1 MSQQSSCS
9 TGQCSGYAC
18 PPLNESDLRKA
29 LALFAEFKM
38 TFLEEGDR
46 QKIWDSQNSK
56 WGPDFKIEERN
67 TKGSYQPEERL
78 KLQGKGTIKGLV
90 HCLKNCPGDLG
101 FLASCKS
108 VARCIPVIGTKIFK
122 PKIYFPFESY
132 VESTRGDFFP
142 KGGNMISNWKR
153 RWPIFK
159 DWLKLVVRKK
169 EEQSEVSD
177 AITLLDGNLGT
188 KFQLVMPIRERTLRT
203 LQNNLVQE
211 ILGEGGNVVLAM
223 KLTDFWKEIAVR
235 IGAEY
240 VNDILRAPNGTTY
253 IPPVLSF
260 ALGLG
265 DPNIKV
271 HEFLTNPNIS
281 LPQIQEFLNDSYVR
295 GFKLTGQQYNIFAKA
310 KTNVNNILNHPSTFK
325 YSTGSLLDLLLSKK
339 ITGVGAGVVMPTD
352 ILPDV
357 RGGPPLL
364 LTAIATMQ
372 KEKLKNDADPNGA
385 RSIFT
390 GTTAGN
396 FQLQTDLGTPPPL
409 TAQNVENQII
419 GMGLDSLVQAIVEK
433 GAWVQISLPSV
444 PHLVNVI
451 IRNGN
456 IYTFGGGYNDPCVNL
471 SNVGIPY
478 EYGDMYLMS
487 PDGLILE
494 DGISSADP
502 MNSQKIVAWG
512 IYTSDIKARLDDLLG
527 KVNLSQEPKA
537 DGMYKVQGEKYS
549 AVSNWFLNSI
559 LGWSNCVVTGRCI
572 IQGQEQVQWGDSL
585 SSKFIVLPWDNV
597 GGLDVD
603 LLFNIVRKQKI
614 GGGRLKVQKGGNLIL
629 LSDNPKMDVDSAKRM
644 KKELYEI
651 QKTNP
656 LIKKSCGL
664 SCGDGVVEDVVGA
677 HEANLLAHRECSAN
691 LGGGSPKRRKYK
703 HKKRRKQ
710 KTKRR
715 RKRKTKRKR
724 RGKKRK
730 TRIKR
735 KARIKKKTRRRR

>member
-1 MSQQSSCS
+1 M
-9 TGQCSGYAC
+9 Y
-18 PPLNESDLRKA
+18 ESDLRKA

-67 TKGSYQPEERL
+67 KNGFYQPEERL
-78 KLQGKGTIKGLV
+78 KSKGKGTIKGLV
-90 HCLKNCPGDLG
+90 HCLKNCPGDSG

-108 VARCIPVIGTKIFK
+108 VARCIPGIGTQIFK

-132 VESTRGDFFP
+132 VESARGDFFP
-142 KGGNMISNWKR
+142 KDGNKISNWKR

-159 DWLKLVVRKK
+159 DWLKLVVRKEGEKK
-169 EEQSEVSD
+169 EKDD
-177 AITLLDGNLGT
+177 AITLLEGRPAAIY
-188 KFQLVMPIRERTLRT
+188 QQVIPIRERTLQT
-203 LQNNLVQE
+203 LQNELVQE
-211 ILGEGGNVVLAM
+211 ISDDGGDDVLAM
-223 KLTDFWKEIAVR
+223 ELTEFWKKIAVG
-235 IGAEY
+235 IGAQY
-240 VNDILRAPNGTTY
+240 LDNNILRATDGTTY

-260 ALGLG
+260 ALGLNEDITVQG
-265 DPNIKV
+265 
-271 HEFLTNPNIS
+271 FLTNPNIS
-281 LPQIQEFLNDSYVR
+281 FPQIQEFLNDKFVLDISNPSNTPKKMFEKAR
-295 GFKLTGQQYNIFAKA
+295 NI
-310 KTNVNNILNHPSTFK
+310 VNNRHNCVNVAK
-325 YSTGSLLDLLLSKK
+325 STGSLLDLLLSKK

-372 KEKLKNDADPNGA
+372 KEQLKNNANPNGA

-390 GTTAGN
+390 GTAGK

-409 TAQNVENQII
+409 TAQNVETKII
-419 GMGLDSLVQAIVEK
+419 GMGLDPLVQAIVEV

-456 IYTFGGGYNDPCVNL
+456 IYTFGGGYNNPCVNL

-572 IQGQEQVQWGDSL
+572 IQGQGPVQWGDSL

-597 GGLDVD
+597 GGLDVN

-614 GGGRLKVQKGGNLIL
+614 GGGGLKVQKGGNGLFL
-629 LSDNPKMDVDSAKRM
+629 KDDSETNAATKKNKDDAKKMI
-644 KKELYEI
+644 KKLYKI

-656 LIKKSCGL
+656 LINKSCGRIA
-664 SCGDGVVEDVVGA
+664 CGDGVVEDVVGA
-677 HEANLLAHRECSAN
+677 REANLIAHRECSAN
-691 LGGGSPKRRKYK
+691 LGGGSPKRHKYK

-735 KARIKKKTRRRR
+735 KARIRKKTRRRR

>member
-1 MSQQSSCS
+1 
-9 TGQCSGYAC
+9 
-18 PPLNESDLRKA
+18 LNESGLQKA

-56 WGPDFKIEERN
+56 WGPDFKIVKPN
-67 TKGSYQPEERL
+67 TKGFYQPEERL
-78 KLQGKGTIKGLV
+78 KLPKKGTIKGLV
-90 HCLKNCPGDLG
+90 HCVKNCPGDLG
-101 FLASCKS
+101 LLASCKS
-108 VARCIPVIGTKIFK
+108 VARCVPVIGTKIFK
-122 PKIYFPFESY
+122 PEIYFPFESY
-132 VESTRGDFFP
+132 VESARGDFFP
-142 KGGNMISNWKR
+142 KGGNTISNWKR

-159 DWLKLVVRKK
+159 DWLSRVATD
-169 EEQSEVSD
+169 EED
-177 AITLLDGNLGT
+177 KAAIALLDGNLGT
-188 KFQLVMPIRERTLRT
+188 KSHQVNPIGDRT
-203 LQNNLVQE
+203 LQNLQNKLVQE
-211 ILGEGGNVVLAM
+211 ISQDGGNAILMM
-223 KLTDFWKEIAVR
+223 KLSDFWEQIAV
-235 IGAEY
+235 GLGVGY
-240 VNDILRAPNGTTY
+240 DNGILRATNGTTY

-265 DPNIKV
+265 NPNITV
-271 HEFLTNPNIS
+271 GAFITNPNIS
-281 LPQIQEFLNDSYVR
+281 LPQLQEFLNDKFVLS
-295 GFKLTGQQYNIFAKA
+295 FSNPSNTQKKLFEKARNI
-310 KTNVNNILNHPSTFK
+310 VNNILIFPKSVINR
-325 YSTGSLLDLLLSKK
+325 GSLLELLLSKK
-339 ITGVGAGVVMPTD
+339 ITGVGAGVVMPTN
-352 ILPDV
+352 ILPDE

-364 LTAIATMQ
+364 LTAIASMQ
-372 KEKLKNDADPNGA
+372 VTATNRGKADPNGA

-390 GTTAGN
+390 GTRGS
-396 FQLQTDLGTPPPL
+396 FQLQTDLGTAPL
-409 TAQNVENQII
+409 PTAQNVENQII
-419 GMGLDSLVQAIVEK
+419 GMGLDSLKKAIVGV

-456 IYTFGGGYNDPCVNL
+456 IYTFGGGYSDPCVNL
-471 SNVGIPY
+471 TNVGIPY

-494 DGISSADP
+494 DGSSSADP

-512 IYTSDIKARLDDLLG
+512 IYTSDIKARLDELLV
-527 KVNLSQEPKA
+527 KVNNSGKGKT
-537 DGMYKVQGEKYS
+537 DGMYKVEGEKYS
-549 AVSNWFLNSI
+549 AVSNWFLNNI

-572 IQGQEQVQWGDSL
+572 IQGQGQAQWGDSL

-603 LLFNIVRKQKI
+603 LLFNIVRKPNI
-614 GGGRLKVQKGGNLIL
+614 GGGRLKVQKGGNLIS
-629 LSDNPKMDVDSAKRM
+629 LSDNPEMDVVSAEKM
-644 KKELYEI
+644 KNKLYEV
-651 QKTNP
+651 QRTNP
-656 LIKKSCGL
+656 LIKQSCGKME
-664 SCGDGVVEDVVGA
+664 CGDWVSKR
-677 HEANLLAHRECSAN
+677 EANLMAHRWCLAN
-691 LGGGSPKRRKYK
+691 LGGGSSKMRKYK

>member
-1 MSQQSSCS
+1 L
-9 TGQCSGYAC
+9 T
-18 PPLNESDLRKA
+18 ESDLRKA

-38 TFLEEGDR
+38 TFLEKGDR
-46 QKIWDSQNSK
+46 QQIWDSQNSK
-56 WGPDFKIEERN
+56 WGPDFKIEEPN
-67 TKGSYQPEERL
+67 TKGFYQPEERL
-78 KLQGKGTIKGLV
+78 KLSGKGTIKGLV
-90 HCLKNCPGDLG
+90 HCLKNCPGEKGL
-101 FLASCKS
+101 LASCKS
-108 VARCIPVIGTKIFK
+108 VARCVPVIGKKIFK

-132 VESTRGDFFP
+132 VESARGDFFP
-142 KGGNMISNWKR
+142 EGGNTISNWKR

-159 DWLKLVVRKK
+159 EWLKLVVGKK
-169 EEQSEVSD
+169 EEEEEILV

-188 KFQLVMPIRERTLRT
+188 KIQPVMPIGERTLRK
-203 LQNNLVQE
+203 LQNELVQE
-211 ILGEGGNVVLAM
+211 ISREGGGDDVLDM
-223 KLTDFWKEIAVR
+223 KLTDFWKEIAVKLR
-235 IGAEY
+235 VRY
-240 VNDILRAPNGTTY
+240 DDNHHVLRATDGTTH

-260 ALGLG
+260 ALDL
-265 DPNIKV
+265 DPDITVGNFIN
-271 HEFLTNPNIS
+271 NPKIS

-295 GFKLTGQQYNIFAKA
+295 GLKLPGQQDNIFAKA
-310 KTNVNNILNHPSTFK
+310 ATNVNNILIHTSTIK
-325 YSTGSLLDLLLSKK
+325 NAGSLLELLLSKK

-352 ILPDV
+352 ILPDK

-372 KEKLKNDADPNGA
+372 LTALDETNRDKANPNGA

-390 GTTAGN
+390 GTAGN
-396 FQLQTDLGTPPPL
+396 FQLQTDLRTAPP
-409 TAQNVENQII
+409 TAQYVENRII
-419 GMGLDSLVQAIVEK
+419 GMGLDPLVQAIVGV

-471 SNVGIPY
+471 TNVGIPY

-494 DGISSADP
+494 DGINSADP

-512 IYTSDIKARLDDLLG
+512 IYTSDIKARLDELLV
-527 KVNLSQEPKA
+527 KVNKSGKGKA

-549 AVSNWFLNSI
+549 AVSNWFLNNI

-572 IQGQEQVQWGDSL
+572 IQGQGQARWGDSL

-597 GGLDVD
+597 GGLDVG
-603 LLFNIVRKQKI
+603 LLFEIVRKSNI
-614 GGGRLKVQKGGNLIL
+614 GGGGLKVQKGGNLIS
-629 LSDNPKMDVDSAKRM
+629 LSDDRSLTIASATKMKN
-644 KKELYEI
+644 KLYKI
-651 QKTNP
+651 QRTNP
-656 LIKKSCGL
+656 LIEKSCGL
-664 SCGDGVVEDVVGA
+664 SECSEDVVGA
-677 HEANLLAHRECSAN
+677 REANLLAHRECSAN

-735 KARIKKKTRRRR
+735 KARIRKKTRRRR

>member
-1 MSQQSSCS
+1 MSCS
-9 TGQCSGYAC
+9 NAPCSESC
-18 PPLNESDLRKA
+18 PPLHESGLRKA

-56 WGPDFKIEERN
+56 WGPDFKIEIFP
-67 TKGSYQPEERL
+67 YQPKERL
-78 KLQGKGTIKGLV
+78 KLPKKGTIKGLV
-90 HCLKNCPGDLG
+90 HCVKNCPGDLG
-101 FLASCKS
+101 LLASCKS
-108 VARCIPVIGTKIFK
+108 VARCVPVIGTKIFK
-122 PKIYFPFESY
+122 PEIYFPFESY
-132 VESTRGDFFP
+132 VESARGDFFP
-142 KGGNMISNWKR
+142 KGGNTISNWKR

-159 DWLKLVVRKK
+159 DWLSRMATD
-169 EEQSEVSD
+169 EEDKD
-177 AITLLDGNLGT
+177 AIALLDGRPATEFHQVN
-188 KFQLVMPIRERTLRT
+188 PIGERTLQKLQTT
-203 LQNNLVQE
+203 LKKYISQD
-211 ILGEGGNVVLAM
+211 GGNGVLM
-223 KLTDFWKEIAVR
+223 TGLTDFWKKIVPPAVQPH
-235 IGAEY
+235 Y
-240 VNDILRAPNGTTY
+240 N
-253 IPPVLSF
+253 PPVLSF

-265 DPNIKV
+265 NPNITV
-271 HEFLTNPNIS
+271 GEFITNPNIS
-281 LPQIQEFLNDSYVR
+281 LPQLQEFLNDQFVLSFSNPSNTQKKMFEKAR
-295 GFKLTGQQYNIFAKA
+295 NI
-310 KTNVNNILNHPSTFK
+310 VNNILIFPKSVINR
-325 YSTGSLLDLLLSKK
+325 GSLLELLLSKK
-339 ITGVGAGVVMPTD
+339 ITGVGAGVVMPMEIANT
-352 ILPDV
+352 V

-364 LTAIATMQ
+364 LTAIASMQ
-372 KEKLKNDADPNGA
+372 ETELDETNRKLADPNGA

-390 GTTAGN
+390 GTTARN
-396 FQLQTDLGTPPPL
+396 FQLQTDLV
-409 TAQNVENQII
+409 TAPRDAGDVENRII
-419 GMGLDSLVQAIVEK
+419 GMGPGPLKQAMVED
-433 GAWVQISLPSV
+433 GVWVQISLPSV

-456 IYTFGGGYNDPCVNL
+456 IYTFGGGYNNPCVNL
-471 SNVGIPY
+471 TNVGIPY

-527 KVNLSQEPKA
+527 KVNRSGEPKT
-537 DGMYKVQGEKYS
+537 DGMYKVEGEKYS
-549 AVSNWFLNSI
+549 AVSNWFLNNI

-572 IQGQEQVQWGDSL
+572 IQGQGQARWGDSL

-603 LLFNIVRKQKI
+603 LLFNIVRKTSNI
-614 GGGRLKVQKGGNLIL
+614 GGGRLKVQKGGNLMP
-629 LSDNPKMDVDSAKRM
+629 LSDDGKATTKEYVANATLM
-644 KKELYEI
+644 KNKLYEM
-651 QKTNP
+651 QRTNP
-656 LIKKSCGL
+656 LISESCGKMR
-664 SCGDGVVEDVVGA
+664 CGDWVSKR
-677 HEANLLAHRECSAN
+677 EANLMAHRWCLAN
-691 LGGGSPKRRKYK
+691 LSGGSSKMRKYK

>member
-1 MSQQSSCS
+1 MYQSPSCS
-9 TGQCSGYAC
+9 SAPCSEYAC

-142 KGGNMISNWKR
+142 EGGNTISNWKR

-159 DWLKLVVRKK
+159 DWLKLVAPGDK
-169 EEQSEVSD
+169 EVED

-188 KFQLVMPIRERTLRT
+188 KFQLVMPIRERTLQT
-203 LQNNLVQE
+203 LQKNLVQE
-211 ILGEGGNVVLAM
+211 ILGEGGGAAVLAM

-235 IGAEY
+235 IGAVY
-240 VNDILRAPNGTTY
+240 NNGILHETNGATY

-271 HEFLTNPNIS
+271 REFLTNPDIS
-281 LPQIQEFLNDSYVR
+281 LPQLQDFLNDKYVLSISNPSNTQKKM
-295 GFKLTGQQYNIFAKA
+295 FEKA

-339 ITGVGAGVVMPTD
+339 ITGVGAGVVLPPD
-352 ILPDV
+352 ILPDE

-364 LTAIATMQ
+364 LTAIASMQ
-372 KEKLKNDADPNGA
+372 VTPTNRDKANPNGA

-390 GTTAGN
+390 GTAGK
-396 FQLQTDLGTPPPL
+396 FQLQTDLGTAQLP
-409 TAQNVENQII
+409 TAQDVETQII
-419 GMGLDSLVQAIVEK
+419 GMGLDPLVQAIVGV

-456 IYTFGGGYNDPCVNL
+456 IYTFGGGYNNPCVNL

-512 IYTSDIKARLDDLLG
+512 IYTSDIKARLDELLV
-527 KVNLSQEPKA
+527 KVNNSGMGKTN
-537 DGMYKVQGEKYS
+537 GMYKVQGEKYS

-572 IQGQEQVQWGDSL
+572 IQGQGQAGWGDSL

-597 GGLDVD
+597 GGLDVG
-603 LLFNIVRKQKI
+603 LLFNIVRESNI
-614 GGGRLKVQKGGNLIL
+614 GGGGLKVQKGGNLIS
-629 LSDNPKMDVDSAKRM
+629 LSDDPEEAAKTATLM
-644 KKELYEI
+644 KNNLYKI

-664 SCGDGVVEDVVGA
+664 SCGDGRTDVVGA
-677 HEANLLAHRECSAN
+677 REANLIAHRECSAN
-691 LGGGSPKRRKYK
+691 LGGGSPKRHKYK

-735 KARIKKKTRRRR
+735 KARIRKKTRRRR

>member
-1 MSQQSSCS
+1 MSQSSSCS
-9 TGQCSGYAC
+9 TGQCSEAC

-38 TFLEEGDR
+38 TFLEEGDK

-56 WGPDFKIEERN
+56 WGPDFKIEEPNKNRL
-67 TKGSYQPEERL
+67 YQPEERL

-108 VARCIPVIGTKIFK
+108 VARCIPGIGTKIFK

-132 VESTRGDFFP
+132 VESARGDFFP
-142 KGGNMISNWKR
+142 KGGNTISNWKR

-159 DWLKLVVRKK
+159 DWLKLVAPGDK
-169 EEQSEVSD
+169 EVED

-188 KFQLVMPIRERTLRT
+188 KFQPVMPIRERTLRT
-203 LQNNLVQE
+203 IQENLVQE
-211 ILGEGGNVVLAM
+211 ILGNGRGAAVLAM

-235 IGAEY
+235 IGAVY
-240 VNDILRAPNGTTY
+240 DNDNDILRATNGATH

-271 HEFLTNPNIS
+271 REFLTNPDIS
-281 LPQIQEFLNDSYVR
+281 LPQLQDFLNDSYVR
-295 GFKLTGQQYNIFAKA
+295 ALLTGQQDKIFAKA
-310 KTNVNNILNHPSTFK
+310 AINVNNILNHTSTFK
-325 YSTGSLLDLLLSKK
+325 NAGSLLELLLSKK
-339 ITGVGAGVVMPTD
+339 ITGVGAGVVMPD
-352 ILPDV
+352 DFYG

-364 LTAIATMQ
+364 LTAIASMQ
-372 KEKLKNDADPNGA
+372 VTATNGDKANPNGA

-390 GTTAGN
+390 GTVGK
-396 FQLQTDLGTPPPL
+396 FQLQTDLGTPPL
-409 TAQNVENQII
+409 TAQDVENQII
-419 GMGLDSLVQAIVEK
+419 GMGLDSLVQAIVGV

-456 IYTFGGGYNDPCVNL
+456 IYTFGGGYNNPCVNL

-527 KVNLSQEPKA
+527 KVNRSGVGKA

-572 IQGQEQVQWGDSL
+572 IQGQGQVQWGDSL

-603 LLFNIVRKQKI
+603 LLFDIVRKPNI
-614 GGGRLKVQKGGNLIL
+614 GGGRLKVQKGGNGLFL
-629 LSDNPKMDVDSAKRM
+629 KDDSETNAATKKNKDDATLM
-644 KKELYEI
+644 KNKLYEV
-651 QKTNP
+651 QRTNP

-664 SCGDGVVEDVVGA
+664 SCGIGEKF
-677 HEANLLAHRECSAN
+677 LLAHRECSAN
-691 LGGGSPKRRKYK
+691 LGGGSPKRHKYK

-735 KARIKKKTRRRR
+735 KARIRKKTRRRR